1 MYFIPSRDSL
11 LTPTKL
17 NVLPQ
22 FAQSI
27 GDGTMPLLTCA
38 VAVEAAS
45 GEFYEPSQKGGMG
58 GPVGKVKLAKN
69 ETDLTAMA
77 MLWAAS
83 EEACGAN
90 WDL

>member
-1 MYFIPSRDSL
+1 M
-11 LTPTKL
+11 
-17 NVLPQ
+17 
-22 FAQSI
+22 
-27 GDGTMPLLTCA
+27 
-38 VAVEAAS
+38 EAAS